1 MFTATEAVLNFFSG
15 VMCTILFQIT
25 HDGKE
30 I

>member
-1 MFTATEAVLNFFSG
+1 MFTFTDVVLIFFAG